1 MLLVFLHR
9 ETLLLLLSW
18 LSVEETARLG
28 RSVRCWAGREGE
40 GRLSH
45 ALVVE
50 MMGMECSSLHSSCR
64 EGTAWRCGVAGKLA
78 RRAGELGLLSSH
90 CYFLTGSSL
99 EAVTA
104 FCEELRS
111 YLSLSSYIC
120 LQLDKEEELE
130 LCGVFQPF
138 LRTEGELGSRSEHCA
153 AAYCSLLALHRLSV
167 ASMKAVLAREVREGL
182 EGRLREV
189 LAVHWREEGVME
201 VASRAVVEWVEVCMQ
216 GGEGEG
222 RQSRAS
228 SLYDS
233 EGSMPEE
240 KYVSQGLRE
249 ESCRSSVREKSYR
262 EEVGGDRKRAR
273 SEQQEVWARVGQGLE
288 QELESLA
295 TCCDSTRLQF
305 PAWPHTPSREII
317 LDLVELLQTS
327 NLSLAEVRERL
338 TGRDAHGRQLEL
350 DRVRNKM

>member
-1 MLLVFLHR
+1 
-9 ETLLLLLSW
+9 
-18 LSVEETARLG
+18 
-28 RSVRCWAGREGE
+28 
-40 GRLSH
+40 
-45 ALVVE
+45 
-50 MMGMECSSLHSSCR
+50 
-64 EGTAWRCGVAGKLA
+64 
-78 RRAGELGLLSSH
+78 
-90 CYFLTGSSL
+90 
-99 EAVTA
+99 
-104 FCEELRS
+104 
-111 YLSLSSYIC
+111 
-120 LQLDKEEELE
+120 
-130 LCGVFQPF
+130 
-138 LRTEGELGSRSEHCA
+138 
-153 AAYCSLLALHRLSV
+153 
-167 ASMKAVLAREVREGL
+167 
-182 EGRLREV
+182 
-189 LAVHWREEGVME
+189 
-201 VASRAVVEWVEVCMQ
+201 MQ